1 MIMKPTI
8 LKFMMVALEVL
19 LSLNA
24 NAYVVRVNG
33 IYYDLNTYGKTA
45 SVVSGDNKYTGAV
58 VVNYIFIYDGNIYS
72 VDAIGAYAFKECSG
86 LTSVTI
92 ANSVT
97 SIGWPTFSGCHGL
110 TSVTIPNSV
119 TSIENEAFSHCVDL
133 TSFTIPNSVKSIG
146 IRAFSYC
153 VDLTSI
159 VSEIEKPYHYSTD
172 AFSPICKHSINYTL

>member
-1 MIMKPTI
+1 MTGLWAAVCVYSKRQNLFFNQFCY
-8 LKFMMVALEVL
+8 LKLSSCINIALKTLNLHLFQPLQSHRQHFSTVL
-19 LSLNA
+19 LATRWLS
-24 NAYVVRVNG
+24 
-33 IYYDLNTYGKTA
+33 IYATN
-45 SVVSGDNKYTGAV
+45 N
-58 VVNYIFIYDGNIYS
+58 
-72 VDAIGAYAFKECSG
+72 ECSG